1 MSQILKVDEW
11 QSASKYWLVADV
23 HTWTGWREMADVLGA
38 ETQEDFIDLI
48 CNRYNAIIE
57 IVHSDFI
64 LFWWSE
70 SNYKNAHQFKLDV
83 NRIARKKNYMVE
95 RSF

>member
-11 QSASKYWLVADV
+11 QSASKHWFVADV
-23 HTWTGWREMADVLGA
+23 HTWTGWREMADVLDA
-38 ETQEDFIDLI
+38 ETQEDFINLI
-48 CNRYNAIIE
+48 RNKYNAIIE
-57 IVHSDFI
+57 IVRPEFI
-64 LFWWSE
+64 SFWWSE